1 MTRGTQFLNNSKCP
15 CCKKQ
20 DRVNRPYG
28 HMSESRNLYLK
39 GYCPLCHKTKS
50 LPYTKEQLN
59 MEGEG
64 IKKFFKNV
72 YNKVLKPIGKETIKN
87 ISKDPMKALK
97 LGTQLGS
104 AIASKNPS
112 AIMNAGMQAGKFG
125 VLGQGVP
132 KGGAIKIADMN
143 NSAAGLYIYRPK

>member
-1 MTRGTQFLNNSKCP
+1 MTRGTQFLSNSKCP

-28 HMSESRNLYLK
+28 HMSENKNLYLK

-50 LPYTKEQLN
+50 LPYTKQQLD

-72 YNKVLKPIGKETIKN
+72 YNKVLKPIGKEAIKN

-104 AIASKNPS
+104 AIASKNAS

-125 VLGQGVP
+125 VLGQGVKT
-132 KGGAIKIADMN
+132 KGGAVKIAELTN
-143 NSAAGLYIYRPK
+143 GNGLYLYRPK